1 MNEMKPSGVAWIG
14 EIPSD
19 WSAGRFKTV
28 LSRNDGGV
36 WGDDPKDDGR
46 DSVVFRSTEQ
56 TVDGRWRISEPALR
70 DLRDVSNKS
79 NSLLAPGDL
88 LITKSSG
95 SLLHIGKTSLFED
108 NTYRGDCYY
117 SNFMQRLRVSNECY
131 PKFYWYVLNS
141 SVARDQF
148 EYLQNATIGLG
159 NLSSESI
166 GALRV
171 PFPSMSEQKA
181 IADRLDAETAK
192 IDQAISLLQRE
203 LETLEQLKKSL
214 IYEAVTKGLD
224 PTVPMRSSGVDWIGD
239 IPEHWSITRLSTKVT
254 KVGSGKTPLGGADTY
269 VDEGIPLI
277 RSQNIFDGELHLDD
291 AVRIDAST
299 ELGMHSTRVRSG
311 DVLLN
316 ITGASI
322 GRSCVVPGG
331 VGVANVN
338 QHVCIIR
345 PYQSQILPL
354 FLHYL
359 WSTVG
364 QEWVFQNQNGATREA
379 LTFQEIRSAIFPIPD
394 LPTQQHIVTQV
405 QEQLAKLNL
414 IQSSKEEQLRILNQ
428 QRASLIFEYVT
439 GKRRVSEV
447 A

>member
-1 MNEMKPSGVAWIG
+1 MSTWNYQKNNGLPVSWKSTPLNYLFTIIGGNGFAPELQGESYGELPFIKNSDISSGASKISTAVNYVSHDLTQKEGFNVVPKNSILMGKIG
-14 EIPSD
+14 ESMKKNRRVLNTVECCIDNNMQAMVPTVESIHPEYGLYALQLLDAADFDNGGPVPSINNIKWRRARIPLPQK
-19 WSAGRFKTV
+19 R
-28 LSRNDGGV
+28 
-36 WGDDPKDDGR
+36 
-46 DSVVFRSTEQ
+46 EQ
-56 TVDGRWRISEPALR
+56 I
-70 DLRDVSNKS
+70 
-79 NSLLAPGDL
+79 
-88 LITKSSG
+88 LI
-95 SLLHIGKTSLFED
+95 
-108 NTYRGDCYY
+108 
-117 SNFMQRLRVSNECY
+117 MA
-131 PKFYWYVLNS
+131 VLNS
-141 SVARDQF
+141 
-148 EYLQNATIGLG
+148 
-159 NLSSESI
+159 
-166 GALRV
+166 
-171 PFPSMSEQKA
+171 
-181 IADRLDAETAK
+181 ETAK
-192 IDQAISLLQRE
+192 IDRAIDLLQQE
-203 LETLEQLKKSL
+203 LDTLDQLKKSM
-214 IYEAVTKGLD
+214 IHEAVTKGLD
-224 PTVPMRSSGVDWIGD
+224 PTVPMKPSGVEWIGD

-345 PYQSQILPL
+345 PDQSQILPL

-447 A
+447 E